1 MTAGPGAGAPDAELE
16 RLKARRLAEMR
27 ARAQAREARGEAGE
41 SGGDGGAAPPPPP
54 PPPSPREA
62 LVSALGHRGA
72 EVLEAAE
79 RQYPA
84 QAPAIVD
91 ELGRMVMHGQ
101 LPGGL
106 DGGALLTVFRSVG
119 VNVRLNTRI
128 TVEQDGRMVS
138 LSDRLGRGGG
148 AEGAAAAPA
157 PGR

>member
-1 MTAGPGAGAPDAELE
+1 MAPDAELE

-27 ARAQAREARGEAGE
+27 ARAQAQEARGEEDAEAGA
-41 SGGDGGAAPPPPP
+41 GARQ
-54 PPPSPREA
+54 SPREA

-91 ELGRMVMHGQ
+91 ELGRMVIHGQ

-128 TVEQDGRMVS
+128 TVEQDGKMVS
-138 LSDRLGRGGG
+138 LSDRLGRGGAG
-148 AEGAAAAPA
+148 GAAA
-157 PGR
+157 GR

>member
-1 MTAGPGAGAPDAELE
+1 MTAAGGAGAPDAELE

-27 ARAQAREARGEAGE
+27 ARAQAREAQEVGGE
-41 SGGDGGAAPPPPP
+41 DGVEARAAAQ
-54 PPPSPREA
+54 PSPREA

-148 AEGAAAAPA
+148 AGGAAPGA

>member
-1 MTAGPGAGAPDAELE
+1 MTAAPGGGDAAPDAELE

-27 ARAQAREARGEAGE
+27 ARAQAQEAREEEDAEDGAG
-41 SGGDGGAAPPPPP
+41 AR
-54 PPPSPREA
+54 PSPREA

-91 ELGRMVMHGQ
+91 ELGRMVIHGQ

-128 TVEQDGRMVS
+128 TVEQDGKMVS
-138 LSDRLGRGGG
+138 LSDRLGKGGSG
-148 AEGAAAAPA
+148 GAAA
-157 PGR
+157 GR

>member
-1 MTAGPGAGAPDAELE
+1 MTAAPGGGDAAPDAELE

-27 ARAQAREARGEAGE
+27 ARAQAQEAREEEDAE
-41 SGGDGGAAPPPPP
+41 GGAGARQ
-54 PPPSPREA
+54 SPREA

-91 ELGRMVMHGQ
+91 ELGRMVIHGQ

-128 TVEQDGRMVS
+128 TVEQDGKMVS
-138 LSDRLGRGGG
+138 LSDRLGKGG
-148 AEGAAAAPA
+148 AGGAAA
-157 PGR
+157 GR

>member
-1 MTAGPGAGAPDAELE
+1 MTEAPGGGGNGGGGAEGAPDAELE

-27 ARAQAREARGEAGE
+27 ARAQEQEAREGDAEAG
-41 SGGDGGAAPPPPP
+41 ARAR
-54 PPPSPREA
+54 PSPREA

-84 QAPAIVD
+84 QVPSIVD
-91 ELGRMVMHGQ
+91 ELGMMVIQGQ

-128 TVEQDGRMVS
+128 TVEQDGKMVS

-148 AEGAAAAPA
+148 AGGAA
-157 PGR
+157 GR

>member
-1 MTAGPGAGAPDAELE
+1 MTAAPGGGDAAPDAELE

-27 ARAQAREARGEAGE
+27 ARAQAQEAREEEDAEAGA
-41 SGGDGGAAPPPPP
+41 GAR
-54 PPPSPREA
+54 PSPREA

-91 ELGRMVMHGQ
+91 ELGRMVIHGQ

-128 TVEQDGRMVS
+128 TVEQDGKMVS
-138 LSDRLGRGGG
+138 LSDRLGKGG
-148 AEGAAAAPA
+148 AGGAAA
-157 PGR
+157 GR

>member
-1 MTAGPGAGAPDAELE
+1 MTAAPGGGDAAPDAELE

-27 ARAQAREARGEAGE
+27 ARAQAQEAREEEGAEAGA
-41 SGGDGGAAPPPPP
+41 GARQ
-54 PPPSPREA
+54 SPREA

-91 ELGRMVMHGQ
+91 ELGRMVIHGQ

-128 TVEQDGRMVS
+128 TVEQDGKMVS
-138 LSDRLGRGGG
+138 LSDRLGKGG
-148 AEGAAAAPA
+148 AGGAAA
-157 PGR
+157 GR